1 MALIDDIIGILQD
14 AYDSSLTGL
23 SATQTIAT
31 LGRYLAGIGG
41 MFYIGKSVM
50 GQIARNESINFIPLI
65 RPIFFLMAVGWSSNI
80 CDSID
85 SICNSIAITSS
96 GDVQKMKEAYETYD
110 NQLEKT
116 IELKWANIA
125 KNEKD
130 YDAQFGDGAYASTT
144 FDWERNV
151 VIGVSK
157 FKDDFV
163 AGLLDVI
170 TEILQWI
177 NYFAFMVMYLMSFLF
192 RICLRA
198 VAPIAIGIAIFDG
211 FSNNAVEWLGKYINY
226 ALLPA
231 IANLYG
237 AISFNILT
245 KMMITLTSAG
255 IVGDENAKNTSYD
268 ITTMGAVYVAV
279 LVVLIIGWFFIP
291 TIANMV
297 VSVGG
302 SSAAA
307 QGFAARS
314 AALGA
319 GATAG
324 AKMTARNS
332 IIASGAISGG
342 IKEGYAGV
350 VNGGKTG
357 ISMGQNAGMGNY
369 GSSALGMASAIGG
382 GIYNGAIGAFKGG
395 GDANVAAKKMRRRAS
410 YRYGSG
416 RYGA

>member
-1 MALIDDIIGILQD
+1 
-14 AYDSSLTGL
+14 
-23 SATQTIAT
+23 
-31 LGRYLAGIGG
+31 
-41 MFYIGKSVM
+41 
-50 GQIARNESINFIPLI
+50 
-65 RPIFFLMAVGWSSNI
+65 
-80 CDSID
+80 
-85 SICNSIAITSS
+85 
-96 GDVQKMKEAYETYD
+96 
-110 NQLEKT
+110 
-116 IELKWANIA
+116 LKWANIA

-130 YDAQFGDGAYASTT
+130 YNAQFGDGAYASTT

-324 AKMTARNS
+324 TKMAARGGV
-332 IIASGAISGG
+332 ITSGAITGG
-342 IKEGYAGV
+342 IKEGYAGA
-350 VNGGKTG
+350 VNGGKAG
-357 ISMGQNAGMGNY
+357 MSMGQNTGMGNY
-369 GSSALGMASAIGG
+369 GSTALGMASAIGG

-410 YRYGSG
+410 YRYGGG